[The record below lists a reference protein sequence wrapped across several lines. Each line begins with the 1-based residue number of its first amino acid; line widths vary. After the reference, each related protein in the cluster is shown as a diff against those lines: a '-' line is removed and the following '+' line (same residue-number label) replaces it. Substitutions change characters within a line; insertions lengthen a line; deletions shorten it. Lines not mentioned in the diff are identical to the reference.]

1 MNVVEVMEK
10 AMAEAAVEHT
20 NFIACLC
27 AASEALRS
35 ANLLNSL
42 NTNALIIG
50 SKGVGKAT
58 LAQQIINVPMLS
70 QEHFLEILKTCENN
84 TSLIICHFD
93 KISNIHLLKETISKT
108 NTRIIATTTSPLS
121 ESVMDAFF
129 SLTVILPLLA
139 ERIEDVDPLVE
150 QFFLEICTVF
160 GQSKNQTPPLP
171 PFVSDLSQNGYSFRR
186 CVYTAFMMGAFKKVD
201 ILAIMEAYIS
211 KHIGLG
217 LLYLFALP
225 LIKAGFEAFG
235 PQLVMAEKF
244 GFNRNRLRKKIEE
257 YSPYL

>member
-1 MNVVEVMEK
+1 MNVVEVMGK
-10 AMAEAAVEHT
+10 AMAEVAVEHT
-20 NFIACLC
+20 NFIACSY
-27 AASEALRS
+27 AVSEALKS
-35 ANLLNSL
+35 ANLLKSL
-42 NTNALIIG
+42 NINALIIG
-50 SKGVGKAT
+50 PNGVGKST

-70 QEHFLEILKTCENN
+70 SEHFLEILKTCENN
-84 TSLIICHFD
+84 TSLIIRHFD
-93 KISNIHLLKETISKT
+93 KISNTHLLKETISKT

-121 ESVMDAFF
+121 KSVMDVFF
-129 SLTVILPLLA
+129 SLAITLTPLA
-139 ERIEDVDPLVE
+139 ERLEDVDSLVE

-217 LLYLFALP
+217 LLYFFDMS
-225 LIKAGFEAFG
+225 LIKAGYEAFG
-235 PQLVMAEKF
+235 SQVVMAEKF
-244 GFNRNRLRKKIEE
+244 GLNRNRLRKKIEE